1 MNIPYE
7 IMKVEPDI
15 NFETKKH
22 IFSHLP
28 YEIMVSIVEVN
39 WERDWELMCWPNH
52 ATKIKRA
59 LLLKFTKS
67 LMKTTLIYIEIL
79 KERI

>member
-15 NFETKKH
+15 NFEIKKH

-39 WERDWELMCWPNH
+39 
-52 ATKIKRA
+52 
-59 LLLKFTKS
+59 
-67 LMKTTLIYIEIL
+67 
-79 KERI
+79 